1 MKYLWRFEWDCGR
14 DGDIKGLFVATEKEI
29 EDAIDKDVYFGEVLG
44 KHSEV
49 YGFLG
54 EDDVTK
60 IDIDANTVEKVA
72 NVLGETWSGY
82 NPLKYIQYHCPKCG

>member
-1 MKYLWRFEWDCGR
+1 MKYLWKFKWDCGR
-14 DGDIKGLFVATEKEI
+14 VGDIEGLFVATEGEI
-29 EDAIDKDVYFGEVLG
+29 KDALDKDVYFGEVLG

-60 IDIDANTVEKVA
+60 IDIDTDTMEKVTS
-72 NVLGETWSGY
+72 VLGKTWSGY
-82 NPLKYIQYHCPKCG
+82 NPLEYIQYDGK